1 MGDEPRRYIRSS
13 DSEEASRLERQAEIM
28 NPLLEKQFEIM
39 GLKPN
44 MRVLDAGCGSGAITR
59 LIARKVFPEEVV
71 GLDMDPS
78 FIEKARR
85 LAESE
90 GIENIRFDIGNIE
103 DLNYDDGFFDL
114 SYCRF
119 VLMHLHDPV
128 KAVSELKRVT
138 REGGSVAAAEPDD
151 GAIVIFPTLPK
162 FEEHKSKYGQYCKK
176 IGINRFMGRE
186 LFATFSQAGLKSIDV
201 HPLSMSLTQRNPD
214 VLKRGADGL
223 PHLLKTTKE
232 GMISHGFITSEDFE
246 EVENEVNVWLNHPH
260 SFFMGAMIFTIGK
273 VKHS

>member
-1 MGDEPRRYIRSS
+1 MGDEPRRYVRGG
-13 DSEEASRLERQAEIM
+13 DPKEASRLERQAEIM
-28 NPLLEKQFEIM
+28 NPLLEKQFEIL
-39 GLKPN
+39 GLKSN

-59 LIARKVFPEEVV
+59 LIARRVFPEEVV
-71 GLDMDPS
+71 GLDMDPL
-78 FIEKARR
+78 FIEEARR

-103 DLNYDDGFFDL
+103 DLEYDDGSFDL

-119 VLMHLHDPV
+119 VLMHLQDPV

-151 GAIVIFPTLPK
+151 DTGVFFPPLPK
-162 FEEHKSKYGQYCKK
+162 FEEHASEYCEYCKET
-176 IGINRFMGRE
+176 GINRVMGRE
-186 LFATFSQAGLKSIDV
+186 LFATFSQAGLKSIEV

-214 VLKRGADGL
+214 GLKRGIYGF
-223 PHLLKTTKE
+223 PHLLKTNVE

-246 EVENEVNVWLNHPH
+246 EVENEVNAWLNHPH
-260 SFFMGAMIFTIGK
+260 SLLIGTMVFAIGK
-273 VKHS
+273 VALS